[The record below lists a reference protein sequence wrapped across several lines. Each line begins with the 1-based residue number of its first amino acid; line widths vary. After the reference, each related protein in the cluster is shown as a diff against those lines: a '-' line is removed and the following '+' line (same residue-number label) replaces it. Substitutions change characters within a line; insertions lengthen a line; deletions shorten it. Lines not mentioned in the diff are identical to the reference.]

1 MGFHNTRLVG
11 PWVRPPCDLSHQSA
25 SRCTYCSH
33 SRSNEARL
41 NELRSNWVMTSVGV
55 GGLVVVGP
63 RGGQQRPV
71 MSLCVRAVISSRCKC
86 IPVQVGPLI
95 YSSEG
100 IFINLSLISPS
111 TRCKKKLCRDWW
123 GVEGVGS
130 FTRY

>member
-11 PWVRPPCDLSHQSA
+11 PWVRPPRDLSHQSA
-25 SRCTYCSH
+25 DRCTYCSH

-41 NELRSNWVMTSVGV
+41 NELGSNWVMTSEGV
-55 GGLVVVGP
+55 GGLVVVE
-63 RGGQQRPV
+63 GGGGRPV

-95 YSSEG
+95 YSCEG

-111 TRCKKKLCRDWW
+111 TRCKKKKK
-123 GVEGVGS
+123 S
-130 FTRY
+130 